1 DKIRLAVMEWVT
13 ISKPFLRQ
21 GKDFNFY
28 MRRAAAKIKAVRS
41 KPGGQDTLNR
51 TAEALERL
59 EVSQL
64 PVILGYLNAP
74 VSWRRVA
81 GLHREIA
88 RLSTSDPYFL
98 TCRDCAKIVGLK
110 APSQVWEINEWLERQ
125 GVIKVVKRGT
135 GGEGGKPTT
144 YRYLLSTEIPE
155 PKFDDLEDL

>member
-1 DKIRLAVMEWVT
+1 TSTPSVPSEPLVLLREEEELLKNIGRKNAMRQGDKLTWKREWAMYQDLKNYEIMTEQPLSPDKIRLAVMEWVT
-13 ISKPFLRQ
+13 ISKPFQRQ

-88 RLSTSDPYFL
+88 RLSTS
-98 TCRDCAKIVGLK
+98 
-110 APSQVWEINEWLERQ
+110 
-125 GVIKVVKRGT
+125 
-135 GGEGGKPTT
+135 
-144 YRYLLSTEIPE
+144 
-155 PKFDDLEDL
+155 